1 MSTESKDFKTAGPQ
15 GRKTI
20 YTRNSKTISGRL
32 HDEMVMMDLDKGK
45 YFSLN
50 QVATRIW
57 ELLENPSG
65 IDQLC
70 VVLSAEYEVDPD
82 QCRRE
87 TEEVLG
93 EMVRLGLVLR
103 SGT

>member
-1 MSTESKDFKTAGPQ
+1 MSTENNDRKTAGPQ
-15 GRKTI
+15 DHKTL

-32 HDEMVMMDLDKGK
+32 HDEMVMMDLDQGK

-57 ELLENPSG
+57 DLLESPSG

-70 VVLSAEYEVDPD
+70 EVLSVEYDVDPD

-93 EMVRLGLVLR
+93 EMVRLGLVQR
-103 SGT
+103 G